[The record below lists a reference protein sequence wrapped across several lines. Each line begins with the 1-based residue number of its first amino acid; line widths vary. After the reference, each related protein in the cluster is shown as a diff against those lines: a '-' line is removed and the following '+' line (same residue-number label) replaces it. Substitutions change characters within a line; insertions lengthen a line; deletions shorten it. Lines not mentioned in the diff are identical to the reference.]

1 MFWNLVDKLIGA
13 DPAVDLQRAIKSRI
27 AFTFSLILAVT
38 AVINAIILVSTG
50 QGRPGMVELAL
61 ISAVSAF
68 GVGMIG
74 LRMRR
79 PNLVLGWILVS
90 SSIMFIL
97 VAWANRGSFPPAAA
111 YVPGIVL
118 GAYIAWG
125 WRAALIAVLP
135 VGAFYGTVLYG
146 GFNYLGTELQY
157 DPQLML
163 PALVFASLLS
173 TVWIV
178 FFGSI
183 LRSSNEQTAEILR
196 DQNAKLQVALA
207 RAEEASQAKSE
218 FLANMGHEIRTPLN
232 GVLGMTNVLLH
243 DDSLTEEQ
251 RERLQLVD
259 QSGEN
264 LLELLNDILDLSK
277 IEANALELENAA
289 FDLRELVQSLTATW
303 RIQAESKGLSFEES
317 FNGVDVEGVKGDPVR
332 IRQIL
337 NNLLGNALKFTT
349 LGGITVSV
357 DQTTDDSGQVTT
369 TFAVSDT
376 GVGIP
381 QDKQARI
388 FDSFSQ
394 VDNSVKRQY
403 GGTGLGLAICRK
415 LVDRMGG
422 EISVKSTLGV
432 GSTFT
437 VKIHNQAVQR
447 VDAGPDEASLEPLQI
462 DKPVR
467 LLLVDDVPTNLIVL
481 QAMLGQA
488 IRGRD
493 INIDTASSGREA
505 VNMASAKRYD
515 VILMDVQMPEMD
527 GVTAMRCIRENR
539 RSGGTR
545 IVAVTAL
552 ASDDN
557 RRALNE
563 EGFSD
568 YLPKPIEPAGLRAMF
583 TRMLGQTPAP
593 DRLAG

>member
-74 LRMRR
+74 LRLRR

-196 DQNAKLQVALA
+196 DQNEKLQVALA

-243 DDSLTEEQ
+243 DASLTEEQ

-303 RIQAESKGLSFEES
+303 RGQVEAKGLSFEES
-317 FNGVDVEGVKGDPVR
+317 FNGVDIEGVKGDPVR

-349 LGGITVSV
+349 LGRITVAV

-381 QDKQARI
+381 HDKQARI

-422 EISVKSTLGV
+422 EISVKSTLGI

-437 VKIHNQAVQR
+437 VKIRNQAVQR
-447 VDAGPDEASLEPLQI
+447 VDAEPEAASLEPLQI
-462 DKPVR
+462 DKPLR
-467 LLLVDDVPTNLIVL
+467 LLLVDDVPTNLVVL

-488 IRGRD
+488 IRGGD
-493 INIDTASSGREA
+493 IDIDTASSGREA

-539 RSGGTR
+539 RSGGTK

-568 YLPKPIEPAGLRAMF
+568 YLSKPIEPGGLRAMF
-583 TRMLGQTPAP
+583 SRMIGQTPAQH
-593 DRLAG
+593 RLAG

>member
-38 AVINAIILVSTG
+38 AVINAVILSATG

-61 ISAVSAF
+61 LSAVSAF
-68 GVGMIG
+68 GVGIIG
-74 LRMRR
+74 LRLRR

-90 SSIMFIL
+90 SSVMFL
-97 VAWANRGSFPPAAA
+97 AVAWANRGSFPPSAA

-125 WRAALIAVLP
+125 WRAALLATIP
-135 VGAFYGTVLYG
+135 VGAFYATVLYG

-163 PALVFASLLS
+163 PALVFASMLS

-196 DQNAKLQVALA
+196 DQNEKLQLALA
-207 RAEEASQAKSE
+207 KAEEASQAKSE

-243 DDSLTEEQ
+243 DDSLTDEQ

-277 IEANALELENAA
+277 IEANALELENVA
-289 FDLRELVQSLTATW
+289 FDLRELVQSLAATW
-303 RIQAESKGLSFEES
+303 RIQAEAKGLSFDERFS
-317 FNGVDVEGVKGDPVR
+317 GVDVQGVKGDPVR

-349 LGGITVSV
+349 LGGISVSV
-357 DQTTDDSGQVTT
+357 EQTTDAAGVVTT
-369 TFAVSDT
+369 TFSVGDT

-381 QDKQARI
+381 TDKQARI

-432 GSTFT
+432 GSVFT
-437 VKIHNQAVQR
+437 VKIRNQAVQR
-447 VDAGPDEASLEPLQI
+447 VEEEPEAVPLEPLEV
-462 DKPVR
+462 DKSLR

-481 QAMLGQA
+481 RAMLGQA
-488 IRGRD
+488 IRGGD
-493 INIDTASSGREA
+493 IDIDTASGGREA

-515 VILMDVQMPEMD
+515 IILMDVQMPEMD

-539 RSGGTR
+539 RSGATK

-552 ASDDN
+552 ASEDN

-568 YLPKPIEPAGLRAMF
+568 YLPKPIEPTALRAMF
-583 TRMLGQTPAP
+583 MRMLGSEQAK
-593 DRLAG
+593 DRLAC